1 MEAIL
6 SHGANSVRVVLSPSI
21 LPDTFIELPSRF
33 TVGAVKDAYAHLDDQ
48 ILDLA
53 QSHEKIVLP
62 NLTRSRELILDLGA
76 CAAVGIAGGRFAA

>member
-1 MEAIL
+1 M
-6 SHGANSVRVVLSPSI
+6 VLSPSI

-53 QSHEKIVLP
+53 QSHEKIVLL
-62 NLTRSRELILDLGA
+62 NLTRSRELILDPALA
-76 CAAVGIAGGRFAA
+76 QPLALLAVALRHENRY